1 MDTHLLKKN
10 ALTEVVHIIPK
21 YSLLNETDVSKTVCV
36 CEEGDTDIYWFVELS
51 MIGPSCVFTTC
62 F

>member
-36 CEEGDTDIYWFVELS
+36 CEEEILIYAGLLN
-51 MIGPSCVFTTC
+51 CQ
-62 F
+62 

>member
-21 YSLLNETDVSKTVCV
+21 YSLLNETNVSKTVCV
-36 CEEGDTDIYWFVELS
+36 CVKREILIYAGLLN
-51 MIGPSCVFTTC
+51 CQ
-62 F
+62 

>member
-36 CEEGDTDIYWFVELS
+36 CEEGDTDMCAGLLN
-51 MIGPSCVFTTC
+51 CQ
-62 F
+62 